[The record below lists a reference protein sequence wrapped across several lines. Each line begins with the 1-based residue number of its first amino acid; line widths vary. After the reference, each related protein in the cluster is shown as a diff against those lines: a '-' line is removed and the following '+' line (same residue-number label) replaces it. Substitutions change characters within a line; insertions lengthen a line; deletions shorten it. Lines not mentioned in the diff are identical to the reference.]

1 MPIPA
6 KKDHA
11 APKTARERVYTELK
25 LWIVDGTLQPEEKIS
40 DQELAEYFSVS
51 RTPIRE
57 AMQLLAD
64 QKLINIYPG
73 KESRVAPIDFEQ
85 ARQAYQI
92 MAQLY
97 ALALEFAFPHV
108 TADTAAELR
117 RINGEFGQCLGRH
130 DCAGAHQL
138 DKQFHGIFLRIA
150 PNEFL
155 SNFIDV
161 LDCHVERIERL
172 YYSSDLMRKDSVSQH
187 EAIISALEQGSLETA
202 IRMTKENWLD
212 TLKIISREDAGPA

>member
-6 KKDHA
+6 KKEHA
-11 APKTARERVYTELK
+11 TPKTARERVYTELK
-25 LWIVDGTLQPEEKIS
+25 QWIVDGTLQPEEKIS

-85 ARQAYQI
+85 AKQAYQI

-97 ALALEFAFPHV
+97 ALALEFAFPRV
-108 TADTAAELR
+108 TADTVAELR
-117 RINGEFGQCLGRH
+117 EINRKFDQHLSRH
-130 DCAGAHQL
+130 DSAGAHQL
-138 DKQFHGIFLRIA
+138 DKQFHGIFLRLA

-155 SNFIDV
+155 SNFIDIV
-161 LDCHVERIERL
+161 DCHVERIERL
-172 YYSSDLMRKDSVSQH
+172 YYSSEMMRKDSVSKH
-187 EAIISALEQGSLETA
+187 ETIISALEQGDLDAA
-202 IRMTKENWLD
+202 IRGTKENWLD
-212 TLKIISREDAGPA
+212 TLKIITYEDMG